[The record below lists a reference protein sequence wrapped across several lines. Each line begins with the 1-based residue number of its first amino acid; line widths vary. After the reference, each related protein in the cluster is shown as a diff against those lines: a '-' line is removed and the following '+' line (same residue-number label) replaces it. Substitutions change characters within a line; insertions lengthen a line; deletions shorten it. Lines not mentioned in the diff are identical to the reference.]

1 MSALDSP
8 SDLLVF
14 IRLNGRQNKDTSD
27 DVDPIRSDLLQ
38 QRVSRDVALERSD
51 IVLQLN
57 IHHLDFPST
66 PAVLPRGKV
75 DCL

>member
-14 IRLNGRQNKDTSD
+14 IRVNGRQNKDTSD
-27 DVDPIRSDLLQ
+27 DVDPVRSDLLQ

-51 IVLQLN
+51 IVLQ
-57 IHHLDFPST
+57 
-66 PAVLPRGKV
+66 
-75 DCL
+75 